1 MFRSTTLSRFNS
13 IAIGKL
19 QITSFLSPFSQISYM
34 SFDQMYVHCINYLP
48 RYLQDESV
56 QELAVTCNF
65 WCGMLCVTVAA
76 AATHIL

>member
-1 MFRSTTLSRFNS
+1 
-13 IAIGKL
+13 
-19 QITSFLSPFSQISYM
+19 M

-65 WCGMLCVTVAA
+65 WFGMLCVTAAAA